1 MSRLKQVCM
10 DRAISPNEVKVVQ
23 WLLDHAL
30 GDVRAYRLH
39 PVEDLRVVEGCSCGC
54 SSLYFSSKRGSL
66 QRLADEVALY
76 PDGQTAGLMLWGRD
90 GEIVWL
96 EVYDFEPESS
106 HRRPDVSHLC
116 TWEDWGR
123 RDLGHANQEQ

>member
-1 MSRLKQVCM
+1 M
-10 DRAISPNEVKVVQ
+10 DRAISPTEVKVVQ
-23 WLLDHAL
+23 WLLDHPL
-30 GDVRAYRLH
+30 GDVRAYRLY
-39 PVEDLRVVEGCSCGC
+39 PVEELRVVGECSCGC
-54 SSLYFSSKRGSL
+54 SSLYFSSKGGSL

-76 PDGQTAGLMLWGRD
+76 PDGQTAGLMLWGSD

-106 HRRPDVSHLC
+106 HRRPDVSNLC

-123 RDLGHANQEQ
+123 RDLGRAKQEQ